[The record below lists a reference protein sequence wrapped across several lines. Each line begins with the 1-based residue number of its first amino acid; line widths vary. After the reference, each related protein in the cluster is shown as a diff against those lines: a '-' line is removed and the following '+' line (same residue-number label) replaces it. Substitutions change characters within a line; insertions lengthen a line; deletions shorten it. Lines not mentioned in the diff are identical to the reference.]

1 MTEETKNIKLIK
13 PDETEF
19 YDVNVTNK
27 NWDIVDEQVG
37 ALKNPE
43 YETPEEPAEL
53 VSGENL
59 GTALGKL
66 AAAVKL
72 LLTHKVQ
79 QATATI
85 LGHVKLSDSAAITEK
100 GVYALDAV
108 EKNASVSGTMANKI
122 DALNSSLENYITV
135 RHGHFGTSGTSTLW
149 AQHPAYSQEYQYPY
163 SFPNVD
169 GYKFLI
175 GFTCISW
182 TNGNNYYNYML
193 RNNILNNQSDKVEVY
208 SGQGTPDC
216 RMYFFG
222 LYVKS

>member
-19 YDVNVTNK
+19 YDVNVTNR
-27 NWDIVDEQVG
+27 NWDIVDEQVE

-43 YETPEEPAEL
+43 YEAPEEPAEL

-66 AAAVKL
+66 AEAVRL

-108 EKNASVSGTMANKI
+108 EKNAAVNGTLANKV
-122 DALNSSLENYITV
+122 DALNSSLVNYITI
-135 RHGHFGTSGTSTLW
+135 RQGHFGTLATSTPW
-149 AQHPAYSQEYQYPY
+149 TQHPTYPQEYQYPY

-169 GYKFLI
+169 GYKFLV

-182 TNGNNYYNYML
+182 TNGNDYYNYTI
-193 RNNILNNQSDKVEVY
+193 RNHILNTQSDKVELY
-208 SGQGTPDC
+208 SGQGQPTC
-216 RMYFFG
+216 VMYFFG
-222 LYVKS
+222 IYVKS